1 MTLSDSII
9 IVLISQVPLVIF
21 TIWNGLRRH
30 KPEVKKLDAE
40 AKSYLGDAVEG
51 AGKTL
56 TEAWKRIDIL
66 ETWKRES
73 QIEIEKLRNELRR
86 FERAYGRAIKF
97 INRKL
102 PGEEIPDF
110 MDTQELLNQERGK

>member
-1 MTLSDSII
+1 MNLSEAIV
-9 IVLISQVPLVIF
+9 IVLISQVPMALLAIVQ
-21 TIWNGLRRH
+21 GLRRL

-40 AKSYLGDAVEG
+40 TQSSLGDAVEG
-51 AGKTL
+51 VGKTL

-73 QIEIEKLRNELRR
+73 QIEIENLRSELRR
-86 FERAYGRAIKF
+86 FERAYGRAIKY

-102 PGEEIPDF
+102 PGEDIPDF
-110 MDTQELLNQERGK
+110 MDTQELINRAGK